1 MKEPNFVRAEAASF
15 KLLEKYSIE
24 EANFPIARLAA
35 AEGIKLEVGG
45 LSGAD
50 AWLIRKQNGRG
61 VIRLN
66 ERIASG
72 RRRRFSIAHELGH
85 WVMHPEVEQGY
96 LCTAED
102 LSDYYRSPVE
112 AEANWFAATLL
123 MPKLKIAKAYRHAD
137 PNFKVIIRIADE
149 FGTSLTAAGRR
160 LIEVSSQ
167 PIWLIESVDGKISW
181 WQRSQAANYLFLRK
195 GSDIPFESLTRE
207 ALTKNQHEAG
217 PEQVSPVSWF
227 PESDLSERTEFF
239 ETVRVASDGSKTL
252 TLLWLPQ

>member
-15 KLLEKYSIE
+15 KLLQKYSIE
-24 EANFPIARLAA
+24 EANFPIERLVA
-35 AEGIKLEVGG
+35 AEGIQLEEGG

-50 AWLIRKQNGRG
+50 AWLVRKQNGRG

-96 LCTAED
+96 LCTTED
-102 LSDYYRSPVE
+102 LSDYYRSPAE

-123 MPKLKIAKAYRHAD
+123 MPKLKIANAYRKAD
-137 PNFKVIIRIADE
+137 PNFNIIGKIADE
-149 FGTSLTAAGRR
+149 FDTSLTAAGRR

-167 PIWLIESVDGKISW
+167 PVWLVESVGGKISW

-195 GSDIPFESLTRE
+195 GKDVPFDSLTRE
-207 ALTKNQHEAG
+207 ALTDNKHEAG
-217 PEQVSPVSWF
+217 PEPVSPASWF
-227 PESDLSERTEFF
+227 PESDLSEDTEFF
-239 ETVRVASDGSKTL
+239 ESVRVARDGNKAL